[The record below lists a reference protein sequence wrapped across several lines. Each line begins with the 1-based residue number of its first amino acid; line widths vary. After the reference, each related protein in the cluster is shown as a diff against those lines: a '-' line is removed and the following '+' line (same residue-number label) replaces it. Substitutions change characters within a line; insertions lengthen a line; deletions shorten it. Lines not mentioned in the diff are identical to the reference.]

1 MRTLVGLTL
10 VLVLAG
16 TPNLAGIELSASAQG
31 KIELPGPNAGA
42 KWFVLIGKRELSG
55 KRETNGNDAGM
66 ACRAMIVSDRI
77 DLQAARTE
85 LEHANVLG
93 ERFTDIKTYGPF
105 PTDAAAMNGLIK
117 AGWLQ
122 APNPLF
128 FNSNEGCGVMG
139 AH

>member
-10 VLVLAG
+10 VLVLVG

-42 KWFVLIGKRELSG
+42 KWYVLIG
-55 KRETNGNDAGM
+55 KRETNGNYAGM

-85 LEHANVLG
+85 LEHADVLG
-93 ERFTDIKTYGPF
+93 DRFTNIKTYGPF
-105 PTDAAAMNGLIK
+105 PTDVAAMNGLIK

>member
-1 MRTLVGLTL
+1 MRTLVGLAL

-42 KWFVLIGKRELSG
+42 KWYVLIG
-55 KRETNGNDAGM
+55 KRETNGNDDGM

-85 LEHANVLG
+85 LERANVLG

-105 PTDAAAMNGLIK
+105 PTDAAAMNSLIK

-128 FNSNEGCGVMG
+128 FNSNEGCE
-139 AH
+139 